1 MRVKIPK
8 SVLIEMG
15 FEYVVVEGKVMV
27 DVTPLHIDLGYKSQ
41 ELQQKVD
48 QYIYQKVKEAEERN
62 NGKEKKGADNKS
74 DVSAGIHKH
83 KRCKR

>member
-1 MRVKIPK
+1 MKITIPTEAF
-8 SVLIEMG
+8 IEMG
-15 FEYVVVEGKVMV
+15 FETVIVEGKVMV

-62 NGKEKKGADNKS
+62 NGKEKKGTDNKS
-74 DVSAGIHKH
+74 DVSAGVH
-83 KRCKR
+83 KRKGCKR